1 MSNVLQTLF
10 NTNHELPDLQVIVIL
25 AILAIVA
32 PSVAKYLHQRR
43 SSGSTKTSA
52 ASAKPRA
59 QHKKKS
65 AERLNFLRHFP
76 LFIHLIY
83 LLSFRRN
90 TKSPQLSLRAFG
102 VAALSSQE
110 PLNRTTKCPGRCCTA
125 SAGAVLWG
133 FNFGSYP
140 GTLRPS

>member
-52 ASAKPRA
+52 ASAKPSA
-59 QHKKKS
+59 QHKKK
-65 AERLNFLRHFP
+65 R
-76 LFIHLIY
+76 
-83 LLSFRRN
+83 
-90 TKSPQLSLRAFG
+90 
-102 VAALSSQE
+102 
-110 PLNRTTKCPGRCCTA
+110 
-125 SAGAVLWG
+125 
-133 FNFGSYP
+133 
-140 GTLRPS
+140 

>member
-59 QHKKKS
+59 H
-65 AERLNFLRHFP
+65 H
-76 LFIHLIY
+76 
-83 LLSFRRN
+83 
-90 TKSPQLSLRAFG
+90 
-102 VAALSSQE
+102 
-110 PLNRTTKCPGRCCTA
+110 
-125 SAGAVLWG
+125 
-133 FNFGSYP
+133 
-140 GTLRPS
+140 

>member
-10 NTNHELPDLQVIVIL
+10 NTNHEQPDLQVIVIL

-59 QHKKKS
+59 QHKKK
-65 AERLNFLRHFP
+65 R
-76 LFIHLIY
+76 
-83 LLSFRRN
+83 
-90 TKSPQLSLRAFG
+90 
-102 VAALSSQE
+102 
-110 PLNRTTKCPGRCCTA
+110 
-125 SAGAVLWG
+125 
-133 FNFGSYP
+133 
-140 GTLRPS
+140 

>member
-52 ASAKPRA
+52 ASTKPRA
-59 QHKKKS
+59 QHKKK
-65 AERLNFLRHFP
+65 R
-76 LFIHLIY
+76 
-83 LLSFRRN
+83 
-90 TKSPQLSLRAFG
+90 
-102 VAALSSQE
+102 
-110 PLNRTTKCPGRCCTA
+110 
-125 SAGAVLWG
+125 
-133 FNFGSYP
+133 
-140 GTLRPS
+140 

>member
-43 SSGSTKTSA
+43 SRGSTKNSA

-59 QHKKKS
+59 QHKKK
-65 AERLNFLRHFP
+65 R
-76 LFIHLIY
+76 
-83 LLSFRRN
+83 
-90 TKSPQLSLRAFG
+90 
-102 VAALSSQE
+102 
-110 PLNRTTKCPGRCCTA
+110 
-125 SAGAVLWG
+125 
-133 FNFGSYP
+133 
-140 GTLRPS
+140 

>member
-43 SSGSTKTSA
+43 SSGRTKTSA

-59 QHKKKS
+59 QQKKK
-65 AERLNFLRHFP
+65 R
-76 LFIHLIY
+76 
-83 LLSFRRN
+83 
-90 TKSPQLSLRAFG
+90 
-102 VAALSSQE
+102 
-110 PLNRTTKCPGRCCTA
+110 
-125 SAGAVLWG
+125 
-133 FNFGSYP
+133 
-140 GTLRPS
+140 

>member
-59 QHKKKS
+59 Q
-65 AERLNFLRHFP
+65 
-76 LFIHLIY
+76 
-83 LLSFRRN
+83 LS
-90 TKSPQLSLRAFG
+90 G
-102 VAALSSQE
+102 
-110 PLNRTTKCPGRCCTA
+110 
-125 SAGAVLWG
+125 
-133 FNFGSYP
+133 
-140 GTLRPS
+140 

>member
-43 SSGSTKTSA
+43 SSGSTKTPA

-59 QHKKKS
+59 QHKKK
-65 AERLNFLRHFP
+65 R
-76 LFIHLIY
+76 
-83 LLSFRRN
+83 
-90 TKSPQLSLRAFG
+90 
-102 VAALSSQE
+102 
-110 PLNRTTKCPGRCCTA
+110 
-125 SAGAVLWG
+125 
-133 FNFGSYP
+133 
-140 GTLRPS
+140 

>member
-59 QHKKKS
+59 QYKKK
-65 AERLNFLRHFP
+65 R
-76 LFIHLIY
+76 
-83 LLSFRRN
+83 
-90 TKSPQLSLRAFG
+90 
-102 VAALSSQE
+102 
-110 PLNRTTKCPGRCCTA
+110 
-125 SAGAVLWG
+125 
-133 FNFGSYP
+133 
-140 GTLRPS
+140 

>member
-32 PSVAKYLHQRR
+32 PSVAKNLHQRR

-59 QHKKKS
+59 QRKKK
-65 AERLNFLRHFP
+65 R
-76 LFIHLIY
+76 
-83 LLSFRRN
+83 
-90 TKSPQLSLRAFG
+90 
-102 VAALSSQE
+102 
-110 PLNRTTKCPGRCCTA
+110 
-125 SAGAVLWG
+125 
-133 FNFGSYP
+133 
-140 GTLRPS
+140 